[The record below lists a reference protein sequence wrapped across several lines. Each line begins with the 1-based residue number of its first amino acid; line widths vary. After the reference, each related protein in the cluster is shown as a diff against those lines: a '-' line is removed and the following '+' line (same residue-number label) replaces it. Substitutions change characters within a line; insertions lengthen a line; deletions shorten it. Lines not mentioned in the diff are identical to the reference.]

1 MKSAV
6 ATKAQTVPAGGAGAQ
21 APRKAKKK
29 TVWDIIKKY
38 KAFYIMLIPGI
49 IYFLIFKYG
58 PMWGLVIAFQNYNP
72 FKGILGSEFVGFEHF
87 ARFLQSPECWQLF
100 RNTLLLAVYNLVF
113 YFPLPIIIALMLNEV
128 GNMFFKKI
136 VQSLIYIPHFISWV
150 VVVGLCY
157 IMFNNQNGSITQ
169 MYADL
174 TGGGQLNLLMSET
187 AFRPMVIVQMIWKE
201 AGWGTI
207 IFLAAL
213 SGVDVQL
220 YDAAY
225 IDGATNFQRLWH
237 VTLPSIRSTIVV
249 MFILRLGK
257 FMDTGFD
264 QIFNMLNAMNREVG
278 EVFDTYIYQIGM
290 VAGQYSYSTAV
301 GFFKSIIA
309 LVLVIVTDYLSKKMG
324 EEGVF

>member
-1 MKSAV
+1 MPKTAASSI
-6 ATKAQTVPAGGAGAQ
+6 QTQ
-21 APRKAKKK
+21 AAKKNGFWA
-29 TVWDIIKKY
+29 VLKKY
-38 KAFYIMLIPGI
+38 HAFYLMLIPGI
-49 IYFLIFKYG
+49 LYFAIFKYG
-58 PMWGLVIAFQNYNP
+58 PMWGLTIAFQNYNP
-72 FKGILGSEFVGFEHF
+72 FQGVLGSQFVGLSHF
-87 ARFLQSPECWQLF
+87 QRFLTSPECGQLF
-100 RNTLLLAVYNLVF
+100 RNTLLLAVFNLVF
-113 YFPLPIIIALMLNEV
+113 YFPLPINIALMLNEV
-128 GNMFFKKI
+128 GNKWFQKI

-169 MYADL
+169 LYNQL
-174 TGGGQLNLLMSET
+174 TGGQLNILMSAK
-187 AFRPMVIVQMIWKE
+187 AFRPMIVIQMMWKE

-213 SGVDVQL
+213 AGVDVQL

-237 VTLPSIRSTIVV
+237 VTLPSIRGTVV
-249 MFILRLGK
+249 TMFILRLGK

-264 QIFNMLNAMNREVG
+264 QIYNMLNAMNRDVG
-278 EVFDTYIYQIGM
+278 EVFDTYIYQLGM

-309 LVLVIVTDYLSKKMG
+309 LVLVIITDRLSKNMG
-324 EEGVF
+324 EDGVF

>member
-1 MKSAV
+1 MPKTAASSI
-6 ATKAQTVPAGGAGAQ
+6 QTQ
-21 APRKAKKK
+21 AAKKNGFWA
-29 TVWDIIKKY
+29 VLKKY
-38 KAFYIMLIPGI
+38 HAFYLMLIPGI
-49 IYFLIFKYG
+49 LYFAIFKYG
-58 PMWGLVIAFQNYNP
+58 PMWGLTIAFQNYNP
-72 FKGILGSEFVGFEHF
+72 FQGVLGSQFVGLSHF
-87 ARFLQSPECWQLF
+87 QRFLTSPECGQLF
-100 RNTLLLAVYNLVF
+100 RNTLLLAVFNLVF

-128 GNMFFKKI
+128 GNKWFQKI

-169 MYADL
+169 LYNQL
-174 TGGGQLNLLMSET
+174 TGGQLNILMSAK
-187 AFRPMVIVQMIWKE
+187 AFRPMIVIQMMWKE

-213 SGVDVQL
+213 AGVDVQL

-237 VTLPSIRSTIVV
+237 VTLPSIRGTVV
-249 MFILRLGK
+249 TMFILRLGK

-264 QIFNMLNAMNREVG
+264 QIYNMLNAMNRDVG
-278 EVFDTYIYQIGM
+278 EVFDTYIYQLGM

-309 LVLVIVTDYLSKKMG
+309 LVLVIITDRLSKNMG
-324 EEGVF
+324 EDGVF

>member
-1 MKSAV
+1 MPKTPHIQTQTPTNAAKRHGFWAV
-6 ATKAQTVPAGGAGAQ
+6 L
-21 APRKAKKK
+21 
-29 TVWDIIKKY
+29 KKY
-38 KAFYIMLIPGI
+38 RAFYLMLIPGI
-49 IYFLIFKYG
+49 LYFAVFKYG
-58 PMWGLVIAFQNYNP
+58 PMWGLTIAFQNYNP
-72 FKGILGSEFVGFEHF
+72 FQGVLGSQFVGLAHF
-87 ARFLQSPECWQLF
+87 KRFLTSPECGQLF
-100 RNTLLLAVYNLVF
+100 RNTLLLAIFNLVF

-128 GNMFFKKI
+128 GNKWFQKI

-169 MYADL
+169 LYNSL
-174 TGGGQLNLLMSET
+174 TGGQLNILISAS
-187 AFRPMVIVQMIWKE
+187 AFRPMIVIQMMWKE

-213 SGVDVQL
+213 AGVDVQL

-225 IDGATNFQRLWH
+225 IDGATHFQRLWH
-237 VTLPSIRSTIVV
+237 VTLPSIRGTVV
-249 MFILRLGK
+249 TMFILRLGK

-264 QIFNMLNAMNREVG
+264 QIYNMLNAMNRDVG
-278 EVFDTYIYQIGM
+278 EVFDTYIYQLGM

-309 LVLVIVTDYLSKKMG
+309 LVLVIITDRLSKNMG
-324 EEGVF
+324 EDGVF

>member
-1 MKSAV
+1 MPKTAASSI
-6 ATKAQTVPAGGAGAQ
+6 QTQ
-21 APRKAKKK
+21 AAKKNGFWA
-29 TVWDIIKKY
+29 VLKKY
-38 KAFYIMLIPGI
+38 HAFYSMLIPGI
-49 IYFLIFKYG
+49 LYFAIFKYG
-58 PMWGLVIAFQNYNP
+58 PMWGLTIAFQNYNP
-72 FKGILGSEFVGFEHF
+72 FQGVLGSQFVGLSHF
-87 ARFLQSPECWQLF
+87 QRFLTSPECGQLF
-100 RNTLLLAVYNLVF
+100 RNTLLLAVFNLVF

-128 GNMFFKKI
+128 GNKWFQKI

-169 MYADL
+169 LYNQL
-174 TGGGQLNLLMSET
+174 TGGQLNILMSAK
-187 AFRPMVIVQMIWKE
+187 AFRPMIVIQMMWKE

-213 SGVDVQL
+213 AGVDVQL

-237 VTLPSIRSTIVV
+237 VTLPSIRGTVV
-249 MFILRLGK
+249 TMFILRLGK

-264 QIFNMLNAMNREVG
+264 QIYNMLNAMNRDVG
-278 EVFDTYIYQIGM
+278 EVFDTYIYQLGM

-309 LVLVIVTDYLSKKMG
+309 LVLVIITDRLSKNMG
-324 EEGVF
+324 EDGVF

>member
-1 MKSAV
+1 MPKTASVPVQTPAV
-6 ATKAQTVPAGGAGAQ
+6 
-21 APRKAKKK
+21 KKHGFWS
-29 TVWDIIKKY
+29 VLKKY
-38 KAFYIMLIPGI
+38 HAFYLMLIPGI
-49 IYFLIFKYG
+49 LYFAIFKYG
-58 PMWGLVIAFQNYNP
+58 PMWGLIIAFQNYNP
-72 FKGILGSEFVGFEHF
+72 FQGVLGSQFVGLAHF
-87 ARFLQSPECWQLF
+87 QRFLTSPECGQLF
-100 RNTLLLAVYNLVF
+100 RNTLLLAIFNLVF

-128 GNMFFKKI
+128 GNKWFQKI

-169 MYADL
+169 LYNQL
-174 TGGGQLNLLMSET
+174 TGGQLNILMSAK
-187 AFRPMVIVQMIWKE
+187 AFRPMIVIQMMWKE

-213 SGVDVQL
+213 AGVDVQL

-237 VTLPSIRSTIVV
+237 VTLPSIRGTVV
-249 MFILRLGK
+249 TMFILRLGK

-264 QIFNMLNAMNREVG
+264 QIYNMLNAMNRDVG
-278 EVFDTYIYQIGM
+278 EVFDTYIYQLGM

-301 GFFKSIIA
+301 GFFKSVIA
-309 LVLVIVTDYLSKKMG
+309 LVLVIITDRLSKNMG
-324 EEGVF
+324 EDGVF

>member
-1 MKSAV
+1 MPKTAASSI
-6 ATKAQTVPAGGAGAQ
+6 QTQ
-21 APRKAKKK
+21 AAKKNGFWA
-29 TVWDIIKKY
+29 VLKKY
-38 KAFYIMLIPGI
+38 HAFYLMLIPGI
-49 IYFLIFKYG
+49 LYFAIFKYG
-58 PMWGLVIAFQNYNP
+58 PMWGLTIAFQNYTP
-72 FKGILGSEFVGFEHF
+72 FQGVLGSQFVGLSHF
-87 ARFLQSPECWQLF
+87 QRFLTSPECGQLF
-100 RNTLLLAVYNLVF
+100 RNTLLLAVFNLVF

-128 GNMFFKKI
+128 GNKWFQKI

-169 MYADL
+169 LYNQL
-174 TGGGQLNLLMSET
+174 TGGQLNILMSAK
-187 AFRPMVIVQMIWKE
+187 AFRPMIVIQMMWKE

-213 SGVDVQL
+213 AGVDVQL

-237 VTLPSIRSTIVV
+237 VTLPSIRGTVV
-249 MFILRLGK
+249 TMFILRLGK

-264 QIFNMLNAMNREVG
+264 QIYNMLNAMNRDVG
-278 EVFDTYIYQIGM
+278 EVFDTYIYQLGM

-309 LVLVIVTDYLSKKMG
+309 LVLVIITDRLSKNMG
-324 EEGVF
+324 EDGVF

>member
-1 MKSAV
+1 MPKTAASSI
-6 ATKAQTVPAGGAGAQ
+6 QTQ
-21 APRKAKKK
+21 AAKKNGFWA
-29 TVWDIIKKY
+29 VLKKY
-38 KAFYIMLIPGI
+38 HAFYLMLIPGI
-49 IYFLIFKYG
+49 LYFAIFKYG
-58 PMWGLVIAFQNYNP
+58 PMWGLTIAFQNYNP
-72 FKGILGSEFVGFEHF
+72 FQGVLGSQFVGLSHF
-87 ARFLQSPECWQLF
+87 QRFLTSPECGLLF
-100 RNTLLLAVYNLVF
+100 RNTLLLAVFNLVF

-128 GNMFFKKI
+128 GNKWFQKI

-169 MYADL
+169 LYNQL
-174 TGGGQLNLLMSET
+174 TGGQLNILMSAK
-187 AFRPMVIVQMIWKE
+187 AFRPMIVIQMMWKE

-213 SGVDVQL
+213 AGVDVQL

-237 VTLPSIRSTIVV
+237 VTLPSIRGTVV
-249 MFILRLGK
+249 TMFILRLGK

-264 QIFNMLNAMNREVG
+264 QIYNMLNAMNRDVG
-278 EVFDTYIYQIGM
+278 EVFDTYIYQLGM

-309 LVLVIVTDYLSKKMG
+309 LVLVIITDRLSKNMG
-324 EEGVF
+324 EDGVF